1 MTAEESELA
10 RAEINSRQ
18 ARAQLT
24 ATLVELQSRVNPR
37 ALAREAVEEIRSAA
51 NDIAAAGLQAARRN
65 PGPLL
70 TVGALLVAFVT
81 RRHIVGALSGKP
93 ATAPQEAMAVPSPA
107 LPDPL
112 PNSDHAH
119 EGTDHD

>member
-10 RAEINSRQ
+10 RAEVNSRQ
-18 ARAQLT
+18 ARARLT
-24 ATLVELQSRVNPR
+24 STLVELQSRVNPR
-37 ALAREAVEEIRSAA
+37 ALAREAVEEMRLAA

-65 PGPLL
+65 SGPLL

-93 ATAPQEAMAVPSPA
+93 ANVPQEGIAATSPA
-107 LPDPL
+107 LPDPIL
-112 PNSDHAH
+112 NSDQAH